1 MSSTTDIKF
10 QYELEDLLADN
21 TTKAISAQDVRT
33 IVTSNYQ
40 PVLIFAGR
48 IYSDDVT
55 GLTSDILR
63 VQYYNQE
70 YFESNFISLNTSPWI
85 IDNAGGGIPDGTY
98 ENVQLIQNPWNSTN
112 MSNIGGDSTPA
123 TFDVVVSGGIVQAS
137 NITLKAPGSGWIGKT
152 ASPTIS
158 GQTGN
163 LNINGNTS
171 ASLRFNGPLIM
182 NSQNGGLLDFNMS
195 TSTTNGNH
203 TIINSIISSAAAS
216 KRSAASN
223 RETVATL
230 ANASNDEIAV
240 NNKLYVEHWE
250 AGAYV
255 QIWRVAQ

>member
-55 GLTSDILR
+55 GLSTDILR

-70 YFESNFISLNTSPWI
+70 YFGSNFTNNSTSPWI
-85 IDNAGGGIPDGTY
+85 IESNGSGITNGTY
-98 ENVQLIQNPWNSTN
+98 ENVQLVQNAWNGTNMNNIGGNSTN
-112 MSNIGGDSTPA
+112 A
-123 TFDVVVSGGIVQAS
+123 TFDVTVTNGSVTSV
-137 NITLKAPGSGWIGKT
+137 TLKAPGSGWIGKT
-152 ASPTIS
+152 SGPTIA
-158 GQTGN
+158 GQTGD
-163 LNINGNTS
+163 LDINGNQS

-182 NSQNGGLLDFNMS
+182 NSQSGGLLDFNMS
-195 TSTTNGNH
+195 TDTTNGNH
-203 TIINSIISSAAAS
+203 TIINSIISSSAAS

-223 RETVATL
+223 RETVVTL

-250 AGAYV
+250 AGCYV

>member
-48 IYSDDVT
+48 IYADDIT
-55 GLTSDILR
+55 GLSSDILR

-70 YFESNFISLNTSPWI
+70 YFGSNFGSSTTSPWV
-85 IDNAGGGIPDGTY
+85 IDNAGSGITNGTY

-112 MSNIGGDSTPA
+112 MNNIGGDSTPA
-123 TFDVVVSGGIVQAS
+123 TFDVEITNGSVQVG
-137 NITLKAPGSGWIGKT
+137 NITLKSPGSGWIGKT
-152 ASPTIS
+152 VSPTID

-171 ASLRFNGPLIM
+171 AVLKFNGPLIM
-182 NSQNGGLLDFNMS
+182 NYQFQGVVNFNMS
-195 TSTTNGNH
+195 TSATNGNH
-203 TIINSIISSAAAS
+203 TIINSIISSAATS
-216 KRSAASN
+216 KRDT
-223 RETVATL
+223 RETVVTL
-230 ANASNDEIAV
+230 ANSSNDEIAV
-240 NNKLYVEHWE
+240 NNRLYVEHWE
-250 AGAYV
+250 HGAYV